1 MKSPITWL
9 SVVSITALAICAA
22 TPQRAFTTAEAAAQ
36 ALVGAAE
43 SGNANELG
51 ILFGAKSKEIIS
63 SGDAVQDKNTR
74 ADFVKAAKVSMTL
87 KADPVNENRVVLLIG
102 ADNFEFPVPL
112 VREDGLWSFDTK
124 EGTKEILARRIGS
137 NELDAISACAEYVQT
152 QRQYAAEDSDE
163 SGVHQYAQKF
173 IGSPGQKD
181 GLYWP
186 AASGAD
192 SPVAA
197 WFTQAAAQGDA
208 QQPGRMVPYRGYYF
222 KILKAQ
228 GPDAAGGAKDYLVQG
243 LMIGGFG
250 LVAWPAEYGA
260 SGVMTFMVNQDG
272 QVYEKDLGP
281 NSAAAGQAMAAFNPD
296 KSWRAVN

>member
-1 MKSPITWL
+1 MKSPITCL
-9 SVVSITALAICAA
+9 SVVSFTAFAICAA
-22 TPQRAFTTAEAAAQ
+22 TPQRAFTTAEEAAQ

-43 SGNANELG
+43 SGDENALG
-51 ILFGAKSKEIIS
+51 LLFGARSKEIVS
-63 SGDAVQDKNTR
+63 SGDPVQDKNTR
-74 ADFVKAAKVSMTL
+74 AAFVKAAKDSMTL
-87 KADPVNENRVVLLIG
+87 KTDPVNQNRVLLLVG
-102 ADNFEFPVPL
+102 ADNFEFPIPL

-124 EGTKEILARRIGS
+124 EGGKEILARRIGS
-137 NELDAISACAEYVQT
+137 NELDAISVCAEYVQT
-152 QRQYAAEDSDE
+152 QREYAAEDSDE

-173 IGSPGQKD
+173 ISSPGQKD

-186 AASGAD
+186 AASGA
-192 SPVAA
+192 
-197 WFTQAAAQGDA
+197 
-208 QQPGRMVPYRGYYF
+208 YHGYNF

-228 GPDAAGGAKDYLVQG
+228 GPDAPGGAKDYLVQG

-281 NSAAAGQAMAAFNPD
+281 NTEAAGQAMAAFNPD
-296 KSWRAVN
+296 KTWSAVH